1 MAILFCR
8 KCGYFR
14 EIRSQYTGKSVICPQ
29 CRHTNTIHDTMEFFK
44 RIIEKYRA
52 QNRALRKLKEQF
64 SPADSTESADS
75 ADSGNSTIDDRQLLA
90 DIDIHNTTTLTDPR
104 QYEPIVEWMKK
115 KNIQIEI
122 DHQAIDTTGFFDEI
136 AVQLGDHYE
145 TLQLVGN
152 QIKFAQSKSHASA
165 RIMLSKS
172 TEGQVDTILNF
183 CRELHDYS
191 FISRYFYN
199 KKEKFVRLILQNA
212 PAIVK
217 FFNGEWMEWYAFMKI
232 LNFFRENGVP
242 VACLRSFHIV
252 FTNRE
257 KYEIDGLFLVR
268 NEMPLVVE
276 CKTGEFRHDIHKYSI
291 LRKKLKLNK
300 TQFMICAIGLN
311 DKQIQGFNSMYD
323 VTFANESNF
332 LDHVGKFI
340 RR

>member
-1 MAILFCR
+1 MAILFCG
-8 KCGYFR
+8 KCGHFR
-14 EIRSQYTGKSVICPQ
+14 EIRSEYTGKSVACPQ
-29 CRHTNTIHDTMEFFK
+29 CKQASTIHDTAEFFR
-44 RIIEKYRA
+44 RIIERYRA
-52 QNRALRKLKEQF
+52 QNRALRKLKERL
-64 SPADSTESADS
+64 SAADALESEDSEDS
-75 ADSGNSTIDDRQLLA
+75 AIDDRKLLA
-90 DIDIHNTTTLTDPR
+90 DIDIHNTTTLTNPL
-104 QYEPIVEWMKK
+104 QYEPIVEWMKR
-115 KNIQIEI
+115 KNIEVEI
-122 DHQAIDTTGFFDEI
+122 DHQAIDTTGFFDEV

-145 TLQLVGN
+145 TLQLISN

-165 RIMLSKS
+165 RIALSRS
-172 TEGQVDTILNF
+172 NEDQIDTVLKF

-199 KKEKFVRLILQNA
+199 RKEKFVRLILQNA
-212 PAIVK
+212 PAIVR

-232 LNFFRENGVP
+232 LNFLRENGVP
-242 VACLRSFHIV
+242 TACLRSFHIA

-257 KYEIDGLFLVR
+257 KYEIDGLFLIR

-291 LRKKLKLNK
+291 LRKKLNLHKA
-300 TQFMICAIGLN
+300 QFMICAIGLN